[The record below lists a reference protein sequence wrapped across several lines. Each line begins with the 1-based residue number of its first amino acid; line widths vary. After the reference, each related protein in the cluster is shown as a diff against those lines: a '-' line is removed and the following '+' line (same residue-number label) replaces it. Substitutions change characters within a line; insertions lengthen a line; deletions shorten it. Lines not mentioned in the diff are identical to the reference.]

1 VPKTTYETIDTL
13 LKGVQDDV
21 TDSEHVFKLR
31 TARQLLVLLHER
43 EDAGRQALDEVEL
56 DAEARDRLDRLGY
69 LE

>member
-21 TDSEHVFKLR
+21 TDAEHVFKLR

-56 DAEARDRLDRLGY
+56 DSEARDRLERLGY